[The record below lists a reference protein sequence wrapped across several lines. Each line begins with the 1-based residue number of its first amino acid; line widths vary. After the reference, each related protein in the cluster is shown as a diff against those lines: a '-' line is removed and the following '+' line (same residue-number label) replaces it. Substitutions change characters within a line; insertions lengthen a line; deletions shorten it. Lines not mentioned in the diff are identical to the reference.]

1 MDSITKEVLDKM
13 IENNLDFASQMVDVF
28 SSAEVFEK
36 INDILKL
43 CEDKSKD
50 LNRLRTLR
58 TALMDLN
65 DDESKKYIQKLSD
78 AISFF
83 DEAYSMTRLVECG
96 YKGMANGSRK
106 YISIANENKED

>member
-13 IENNLDFASQMVDVF
+13 IENNLDFASQIVDVF

-43 CEDKSKD
+43 CDNKSKD
-50 LNRLRTLR
+50 LNRLRT
-58 TALMDLN
+58 ALMDLH

-83 DEAYSMTRLVECG
+83 DETYSMTRLVECG

>member
-13 IENNLDFASQMVDVF
+13 IENNLDFASQITDVF

-50 LNRLRTLR
+50 LNRLR

>member
-13 IENNLDFASQMVDVF
+13 IENNLDFASQITDVF

-36 INDILKL
+36 IN
-43 CEDKSKD
+43 
-50 LNRLRTLR
+50 RLM